1 VPIKKSDAIVHTRQL
16 VRAGRSAALSTIL
29 STNDGWPYTSFV
41 TYATDQSCDL
51 IFLFSDI
58 SGHTC
63 NLKADPRVSVL
74 VEHASGFKNPQTGPR
89 VTLLGKIKKT
99 KDANH
104 INRFLTCHPR
114 AEMYAGFTDFNFYHM
129 RVERTHYIGGFASAV
144 WHKGEEYHTTS
155 KLAQHIKEA
164 EADIL
169 AHMNADHA
177 DAIDL
182 FANKLLRRKGYGW
195 KMIGIDADGID
206 LIKNERLARLAFTSP
221 LTKASDA
228 RALLITLVS
237 KARF

>member
-1 VPIKKSDAIVHTRQL
+1 MSIKKSDAIFHSRQL

-29 STNDGWPYTSFV
+29 SSNDGWPYTSFV

-58 SGHTC
+58 SDHTR
-63 NLKADPRVSVL
+63 NIKADPRVSVL
-74 VEHASGFKNPQTGPR
+74 VEQASSRKNPQTGQR
-89 VTLLGKIKKT
+89 VTLIGKIKKT

-104 INRFLTCHPR
+104 TNRFLSCHPN
-114 AEMYAGFTDFNFYHM
+114 AEMYAGFSDFNFYHM
-129 RVERTHYIGGFASAV
+129 RAEQIHFIGGFASSF
-144 WHKGEEYHTTS
+144 WHKDGEFQIKP
-155 KLAQHIKEA
+155 KLAQLIKEA

-206 LIKNERLARLAFTSP
+206 LIKNERLARLAFSSP
-221 LTKASDA
+221 LSNASDA
-228 RALLITLVS
+228 RVKLIALVS
-237 KARF
+237 KARS